1 VTQPKYIPKPA
12 KNRNNSNR
20 QGLCGVV
27 LASGAGQY
35 LQPLKRRQHTDALP
49 KQYVRCT
56 GTRSML
62 ERTYDRVERLIP
74 RERLFTVVQESHLRF
89 SRVADQLSE
98 RSEGTVIA
106 QPRNET
112 TMLALLLAL
121 THVHKRFGDT
131 IVASFPSDQLI
142 WEDDRLMR
150 YVRLA
155 QTIVSHQP
163 SKLVLLG
170 VEPAY
175 EESEYSYIL
184 PVDQWNNDGWGT
196 RDVKHLVE
204 KPNSAHAHELIVR
217 GALWNTMLMVF
228 NAATLLGF
236 VKCLK
241 PNLFRH
247 FERLRETIGTPH
259 EATVVRETFERVEAV
274 DISRDLLQPVAR
286 LFPGSLCVLPVNDVL
301 WSDRGAETRNID
313 TVKILRRTGYS
324 VEPQQRRHTIFGSDR
339 DESFGLDQPI
349 NISLQ

>member
-1 VTQPKYIPKPA
+1 MSQRTYMPIPA
-12 KNRNNSNR
+12 KDKNSSDQR
-20 QGLCGVV
+20 DLCGVV
-27 LASGAGQY
+27 LAGGAGQY
-35 LQPLKRRQHTDALP
+35 RESLKRQHADALP
-49 KQYVRCT
+49 KQYVRLT
-56 GTRSML
+56 GSRSLL
-62 ERTYDRVERLIP
+62 EHTYDRVERLIP
-74 RERLFTVVQESHLRF
+74 RERLFTVVHESHLRF

-121 THVHKRFGDT
+121 VHVQKRFGDS

-142 WEDDRLMR
+142 WGDDRLMR

-155 QTIVSHQP
+155 QTIVSHLP

-175 EESEYSYIL
+175 EESEYGYIL

-196 RDVKHLVE
+196 RDVKYLVE
-204 KPNSAHAHELIVR
+204 KPSSAHAHELIVR

-247 FERLRETIGTPH
+247 FERLRQMIGTPD
-259 EATVVRETFERVEAV
+259 EATVVREIYERVEAV
-274 DISRDLLQPVAR
+274 DISRDVLQPMAR
-286 LFPGSLCVLPVNDVL
+286 LFPRTLCVLPMNDVL
-301 WSDRGAETRNID
+301 WSDSGAKTRNTD
-313 TVKILRRTGYS
+313 SLRILRRVGYS
-324 VEPQQRRHTIFGSDR
+324 VKPQQRRHMTSGADH
-339 DESFGLDQPI
+339 DKSFGLDQRS
-349 NISLQ
+349 NISFH